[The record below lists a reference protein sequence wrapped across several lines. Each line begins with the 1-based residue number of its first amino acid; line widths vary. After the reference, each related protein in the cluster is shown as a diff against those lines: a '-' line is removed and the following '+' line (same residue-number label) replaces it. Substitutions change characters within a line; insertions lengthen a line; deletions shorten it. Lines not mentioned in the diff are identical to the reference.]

1 MGVSMRGVCRIASIL
16 GLCGLLAPGMTGGA
30 VAQTT
35 GRNPSHA
42 DILRGFDIA
51 ALYADKSQGT
61 TGYGSGATMTGV
73 VTKWT
78 RPIFYRVDGM
88 TYDTARI
95 AETVAALKR
104 VAAVADVPVTEGTET
119 TANFILVF
127 RNTDNLRTAS
137 GGKAGCLTNWN
148 SNQWTGAFNRAE
160 LHINL
165 GTRSDL
171 TQCIN
176 HEMLHAFG
184 LRGHPH
190 KLHSVMS
197 YYTVRLVFDM
207 TEADTVMLQT
217 LYDKRMKPG
226 LSRLAAV
233 VLADGIIEEKRR
245 ALNPAAP
252 PKTESMEIFREIV
265 ADLEA
270 AAKTGSA
277 RALLSLAEAHR
288 FGIVL
293 PKDDA
298 KMQALIAQAEQLA
311 DANQR
316 FDVAYAL
323 TNGHFVSVNP
333 ERGASIYRRNAEA
346 GHLVSQ
352 NNFALLLRDGKGVP
366 QDMTEALMWFTIASG
381 KYDLAERNRQNL
393 LSKLAPDIQL
403 AAQQRAAAWKPA
415 PEAAR

>member
-1 MGVSMRGVCRIASIL
+1 MRGFAGIAAII
-16 GLCGLLAPGMTGGA
+16 GLSGFLAATA

-61 TGYGSGATMTGV
+61 TGYGSGATMTGIV
-73 VTKWT
+73 AKWT
-78 RPIFYRVDGM
+78 RPVVYRVDGM
-88 TYDTARI
+88 TYDKARI
-95 AETVAALKR
+95 AETIESLKR
-104 VAAVADVPVTEGTET
+104 VAAIAGVSVSEGTEA

-127 RNTDNLRTAS
+127 RNTDNLRS
-137 GGKAGCLTNWN
+137 SNGGKAGCLTSWN
-148 SNQWTGAFNRAE
+148 SHQWTGAFNRAE

-197 YYTVRLVFDM
+197 YYTVRIVFDM

-226 LSRLAAV
+226 LSRLAAM

-252 PKTESMEIFREIV
+252 PKTDSTALFHDVI
-265 ADLEA
+265 ADLEV
-270 AAKTGSA
+270 AAKAGNA
-277 RALLSLAEAHR
+277 RALLSLAEAYR
-288 FGIVL
+288 FGLAL
-293 PKDDA
+293 PKDEA
-298 KMQALIAQAEQLA
+298 RMQALIAQAAQLP
-311 DANQR
+311 DAAQR
-316 FDVAYAL
+316 FDAAYAL
-323 TNGHFVSVNP
+323 NNGYFVP
-333 ERGASIYRRNAEA
+333 QDAAHAASIYRRNADV
-346 GHLVSQ
+346 GHLTSQ
-352 NNFALLLRDGKGVP
+352 NNLALLLRDGKGVP
-366 QDMTEALMWFTIASG
+366 QDMTEALMWFTIAAG
-381 KYDLAERNRQNL
+381 KYDLAERNRQSL
-393 LSKLAPDIQL
+393 LPKLTPDIQA

-415 PEAAR
+415 AEVAR

>member
-1 MGVSMRGVCRIASIL
+1 MGRFWRIALIL
-16 GLCGLLAPGMTGGA
+16 LGCAGLLTETAG
-30 VAQTT
+30 AQTT
-35 GRNPSHA
+35 GKTPSHA

-78 RPIFYRVDGM
+78 RPIVYRIDGM
-88 TYDTARI
+88 TYDKARI
-95 AETVAALKR
+95 AETIASLKR
-104 VAAVADVPVTEGTET
+104 VAAIAGVAVSEGDAAS
-119 TANFILVF
+119 ANFILMF
-127 RNTDNLRTAS
+127 LNTENLRTS
-137 GGKAGCLTNWN
+137 NGGRAGCLTAWN
-148 SNQWTGAFNRAE
+148 SNLWTGTFTRVE
-160 LHINL
+160 LQINL
-165 GTRSDL
+165 GTKADL

-197 YYTVRLVFDM
+197 YYTVRFVYDM

-233 VLADGIIEEKRR
+233 VLADGILEEKRR

-252 PKTESMEIFREIV
+252 PQTDSTDIFQEVI

-270 AAKTGSA
+270 AAKQGNA
-277 RALLSLAEAHR
+277 RALLLLAEAYR

-293 PKDDA
+293 PKDPA
-298 KMQALIAQAEQLA
+298 KMRAMIEQAAQLPDPA
-311 DANQR
+311 QR
-316 FDVAYAL
+316 FDTAYAL
-323 TNGHFVSVNP
+323 SYGHFVPRDES
-333 ERGASIYRRNAEA
+333 RAAAIYRRNAEG
-346 GHLVSQ
+346 GHLTSQ
-352 NNFALLLRDGKGVP
+352 NNLALMLRDGKGVP
-366 QDMTEALMWFTIASG
+366 QDKTEALMWFTLAAG

-393 LSKLAPDIQL
+393 LADVAAEVKTE
-403 AAQQRAAAWKPA
+403 AQQRAAAWKPV